1 MNAPRRAPD
10 TVPGFCYLSV
20 RQGAA
25 ATMLRMVFG
34 PHISV
39 LGRGLGELPN
49 KRKGVAFWSGER
61 SENGQKDIPFHC
73 LLTNIFLEPE
83 Y

>member
-1 MNAPRRAPD
+1 MPLIFKRHQD
-10 TVPGFCYLSV
+10 E
-20 RQGAA
+20 A
-25 ATMLRMVFG
+25 ATMLCMVFG
-34 PHISV
+34 PHIPM

-49 KRKGVAFWSGER
+49 KRKGVAFWPGER
-61 SENGQKDIPFHC
+61 SENGPKDIPFHC